1 MRREQNIF
9 RELDWI
15 TIGIWLIM
23 VVCGWFTI
31 YAACFDFE
39 NYGVF
44 DLSLRHGQQIIWI
57 GISIVAAVIMLV
69 FDTKF
74 YSNIA
79 PFFYLLMI
87 IVLFVTIFVAPDV
100 KGSHSWIQ
108 IGGFRMQPAEFAKY
122 ATALALSKYMSS
134 YGYDVRKTKDFWL
147 TALLIGAPM
156 LIIIGQQETGSA
168 LVFAVFVLVLY
179 REGLNGDFLIYGA
192 LAALFFV
199 LVIRYNNLPQDP
211 DALVLEQTGYTYV
224 FFLAV
229 LTGVFQIVRYTK
241 DSLFLKVY
249 LAVNIGI
256 WVVCLIIKAAMPSK
270 LSYTFISSLS
280 FLTSAILF
288 IFFSFIRR
296 SKAYLL
302 IVLFFVGTAGLC
314 YASDYAFDNVLQ
326 PHQQIRIK
334 VVLGL
339 EDDPQGAGYNVRQA
353 KIAIG
358 SGGFAG
364 KGFLNGTQTKLNYV
378 PEQHTD
384 FIFCTIGEEKGFIGT
399 TGVILLYVIF
409 ILRLITLAERQ
420 RSKFSRI
427 YGYSVACI
435 FFFHFCINIG
445 MVIGIL
451 PVIGIP
457 LPFFSYG
464 GSSMLAFTILLF
476 TFIKLDTQRMD
487 TLAA

>member
-1 MRREQNIF
+1 MRREQNIL
-9 RELDWI
+9 RELDWT
-15 TIGIWLIM
+15 TIVMWLLM
-23 VVCGWFTI
+23 VICGWCSI
-31 YAACFDFE
+31 YAACYDYE
-39 NYGVF
+39 NYGLF
-44 DLSLRHGQQIIWI
+44 DLSLRHGQQFIWI
-57 GISIVAAVIMLV
+57 GVSLVAAIIILV

-74 YSNIA
+74 FGNIA
-79 PFFYLLMI
+79 PFFYIFM
-87 IVLFVTIFVAPDV
+87 VLVLIVTIFVAPDV

-108 IGGFRMQPAEFAKY
+108 IGGFRLQPAEFAKY

-134 YGYDVRKTKDFWL
+134 YGYDIRKPKNFWL
-147 TALLIGAPM
+147 TALLVGFPM
-156 LIIIGQQETGSA
+156 LIIIAQQETGSA
-168 LVFAVFVLVLY
+168 LVFAVFILVLY
-179 REGLNGDFLIYGA
+179 REGLNGGFLIYGA
-192 LAALFFV
+192 LTALFFV

-211 DALVLEQTGYTYV
+211 DAVLHEQYGYMIVFLLAVATGIFQIIGYTRNSV
-224 FFLAV
+224 
-229 LTGVFQIVRYTK
+229 
-241 DSLFLKVY
+241 FLKVY
-249 LAVNIGI
+249 LAVNIAI
-256 WVVCLIIKAAMPSK
+256 WTTCLIIKMVKPT
-270 LSYTFISSLS
+270 LISYTAISTIS
-280 FLTSAILF
+280 FVASALM
-288 IFFSFIRR
+288 FFLYSVIRR
-296 SKAYLL
+296 SSTGLL
-302 IVLFFVGTAGLC
+302 IMLFFIGTAGLC
-314 YASDYAFDNVLQ
+314 YASDYAFDKVLQ

-358 SGGFAG
+358 SGGFTG

-384 FIFCTIGEEKGFIGT
+384 FIFCTIGEEKGFVGT
-399 TGVILLYVIF
+399 TAVILLYVVF
-409 ILRLITLAERQ
+409 ILRLIKLAERQ
-420 RSKFSRI
+420 RSNFSRI
-427 YGYSVACI
+427 YGYCVACI

-464 GSSMLAFTILLF
+464 GSSMLAFTVLLF